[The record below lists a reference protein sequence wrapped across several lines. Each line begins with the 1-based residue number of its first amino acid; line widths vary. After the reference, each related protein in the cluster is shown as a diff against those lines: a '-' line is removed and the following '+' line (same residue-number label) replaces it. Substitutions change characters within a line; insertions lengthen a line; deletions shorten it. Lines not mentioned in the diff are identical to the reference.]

1 VGVRRAS
8 LVAGFLI
15 ATKLL
20 LNNAV
25 SSGRSFMVSKLIKIV
40 IDAILTFVF
49 FIVMSIIVNST
60 AASIFGKKP
69 NGDANFNGHVLL
81 IITTV
86 IAIVFAVW
94 FYKYV
99 SIKKNETK

>member
-1 VGVRRAS
+1 M
-8 LVAGFLI
+8 F
-15 ATKLL
+15 
-20 LNNAV
+20 
-25 SSGRSFMVSKLIKIV
+25 SKSIKIV
-40 IDAILTFVF
+40 VDVILSFVF
-49 FIVMSIIVNST
+49 FIVMSIIVNSV

-86 IAIVFAVW
+86 IALAFGVW

-99 SIKKNETK
+99 SIKKKETK